1 MTEEE
6 VSPSRKGRTAQTMSV
21 SEERG
26 GRAADDTCK
35 RRAERYDE
43 DRGRGYD

>member
-6 VSPSRKGRTAQTMSV
+6 VSLFKEGKKTAQTMSV

-35 RRAERYDE
+35 RRAERYDK
-43 DRGRGYD
+43 DRGRG